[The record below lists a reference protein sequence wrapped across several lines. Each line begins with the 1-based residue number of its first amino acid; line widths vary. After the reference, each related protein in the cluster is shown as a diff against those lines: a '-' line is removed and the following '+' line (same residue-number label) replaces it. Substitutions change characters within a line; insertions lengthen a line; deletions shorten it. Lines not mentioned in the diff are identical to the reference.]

1 MAEPM
6 QPTLS
11 LLVLRS
17 AAPERLAAFYAHLGV
32 AFEKHRHGSGPEHFS
47 AELDGLVFEIYPLK
61 EGEAGTC
68 GLRIGFAVANVA
80 GMFAR
85 WVEAGGTAV
94 VAPKVSEWGIRA
106 VVDDPE
112 GHRIELT
119 QAK

>member
-1 MAEPM
+1 M

-17 AAPERLAAFYAHLGV
+17 AGPERLAGFYARLGV
-32 AFEKHRHGSGPEHFS
+32 TFVKHRHGSGPEHFS
-47 AELDGLVFEIYPLK
+47 AVLGGVVLEIYPLK
-61 EGEAGTC
+61 EGEAGTG
-68 GLRIGFAVANVA
+68 GLRIGFAVEDVT
-80 GMFAR
+80 GMFAA
-85 WVEAGGTAV
+85 WVEAGATV
-94 VAPKVSEWGIRA
+94 VVPPKMSEWGMRA

>member
-1 MAEPM
+1 M

-17 AAPERLAAFYAHLGV
+17 AKPERLAGFYAHLGV
-32 AFEKHRHGSGPEHFS
+32 AFEKHRHGRGPEHFS
-47 AELDGLVFEIYPLK
+47 AGLNRLAFEIYPLK
-61 EGEAGTC
+61 EGEASTR
-68 GLRIGFAVANVA
+68 GLRIGFAVVDVA
-80 GMFAR
+80 EAFAT
-85 WVEAGGTAV
+85 WVEAGATV
-94 VAPKVSEWGIRA
+94 VAPPKMSEWGLRA

>member
-1 MAEPM
+1 M

-17 AAPERLAAFYAHLGV
+17 AAPERLAAFYAQLGI

-47 AELDGLVFEIYPLK
+47 AVLGGLVFEIYPLK
-61 EGEAGTC
+61 EGEAGTR
-68 GLRIGFAVANVA
+68 GLRMGFAVTDVE
-80 GMFAR
+80 GMFAQ

-94 VAPKVSEWGIRA
+94 VPPKMSEWGLRA
-106 VVDDPE
+106 VLDDPE